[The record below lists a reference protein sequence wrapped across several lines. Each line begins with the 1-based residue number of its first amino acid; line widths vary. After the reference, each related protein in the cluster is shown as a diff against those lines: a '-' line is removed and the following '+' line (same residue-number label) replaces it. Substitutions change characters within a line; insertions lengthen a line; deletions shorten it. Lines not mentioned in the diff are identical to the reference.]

1 MNIQRI
7 SSFSQ
12 NGTGGNPA
20 GVVIAETLPKSAQ
33 MQKIAADVGYSETA
47 FAMPHEDGFKVR
59 YFAPTMEVP
68 FCGHATIALGAA
80 LGAKFGEGT
89 YPLYLSQTNITVD
102 AMPDGDAWGA
112 QLTSPNT
119 SQSAMCDAE
128 LSALL
133 GLFGWS
139 RDNLSSIPP
148 TFANGGADHA
158 LLFLKDRETLANM
171 QYDFGDGLA
180 LMQQLGLV
188 TINCLFRE
196 AADLF
201 HSRNA
206 FASGGVVE
214 DPATGAAAAAL
225 AGYLR
230 DQGIHNAPFTVLQ
243 GVDMDA
249 PSRLNVTPLSTKGDG
264 ILVAGSTR
272 IIHDT

>member
-7 SSFSQ
+7 SSFSE
-12 NGTGGNPA
+12 NGAGGNPA
-20 GVVIAETLPKSAQ
+20 GVLIADTLPTPAQ
-33 MQKIAADVGYSETA
+33 MQAIAADVGYSETA
-47 FAMPHEDGFKVR
+47 FAMPHGDGFKVR

-80 LGAKFGEGT
+80 LGAEFGAGT
-89 YPLYLSQTNITVD
+89 YPLYLSQTDITVD
-102 AMPDGDAWGA
+102 AMRDGDAWAA

-119 SQSAMCDAE
+119 SQTPMGDAD
-128 LSALL
+128 LNALL
-133 GLFGWS
+133 ALFGWS
-139 RDNLSSIPP
+139 CDDLGAIAP

-158 LLFLKDRETLANM
+158 LLFLNDRETLASM
-171 QYDFGDGLA
+171 QYDFDDGLA
-180 LMQQLGLV
+180 LMQRMGLV

-196 AADLF
+196 TDDLF

-206 FASGGVVE
+206 FAAGGVVE

-230 DQGIHNAPFTVLQ
+230 DRDNHVAPFTVIQ
-243 GVDMDA
+243 GADMGA
-249 PSRLNVTPLSTKGDG
+249 PSRLNVISLPAKGAG

-272 IIHDT
+272 VIHNT